1 MTTIADG
8 GQNASWRGRL
18 VWLALA
24 LSLTLNVCF
33 LGGLAWMHMHAP
45 PPPIMR
51 LRALGQAL
59 NLNDDQRQAF
69 EQFLRTI
76 RLRGRFVR
84 ETNETLVENLWSE
97 EAKPTPDD
105 ATIAKLGDEINGN
118 HERLQREVSTAFD
131 AFLKTLTPAQRA
143 QLAAK
148 AKTPLDPVTHRIFQ
162 MVVP

>member
-1 MTTIADG
+1 MTSIADG
-8 GQNASWRGRL
+8 GRKAGWRGRL

-33 LGGLAWMHMHAP
+33 LGGLAWMRLHAP
-45 PPPIMR
+45 PPPL
-51 LRALGQAL
+51 LRMQAFGQSL
-59 NLNDDQRQAF
+59 NLTDDQRQAY

-84 ETNETLVENLWSE
+84 ETNQTLIDNIWNE

-105 ATIAKLGDEINGN
+105 ATIAKLGDQINGN
-118 HERLQREVSTAFD
+118 REALQREVSTALD
-131 AFLKTLTPAQRA
+131 GFLKTLTPEQRA
-143 QLAAK
+143 QLASKAK
-148 AKTPLDPVTHRIFQ
+148 APPDEVARRIFQ

>member
-1 MTTIADG
+1 MTTIADSG
-8 GQNASWRGRL
+8 RKAGWRGRL

-24 LSLTLNVCF
+24 LSLTLNICF

-45 PPPIMR
+45 PPPLMR
-51 LRALGQAL
+51 MRALGQSL
-59 NLNDDQRQAF
+59 NLNDSQRQAF

-84 ETNETLVENLWSE
+84 ETNEALVENLWSE

-105 ATIAKLGDEINGN
+105 ATIAKLGDQISGN
-118 HERLQREVSTAFD
+118 RDSLQREVSTAFD
-131 AFLKTLTPAQRA
+131 SFLKTLTPEQRA

-148 AKTPLDPVTHRIFQ
+148 ANAPPDPMTRRIFQ

>member
-1 MTTIADG
+1 MTAIADSG
-8 GQNASWRGRL
+8 RKAGWRGRL

-45 PPPIMR
+45 PPPLMR
-51 LRALGQAL
+51 MRALGQSL
-59 NLNDDQRQAF
+59 QLNDTQRQAF

-97 EAKPTPDD
+97 EAKPAPDD
-105 ATIAKLGDEINGN
+105 AAVAKLGDQINGN
-118 HERLQREVSTAFD
+118 RETLQREVSTAFD
-131 AFLKTLTPAQRA
+131 TFLKTLTPEQRA
-143 QLAAK
+143 RLAAK
-148 AKTPLDPVTHRIFQ
+148 AKTPPDPVTHRIFQ
-162 MVVP
+162 MIVP